1 MGGKQKMGNAC
12 RLFTSLKD
20 QRGVS
25 AIVIAIV
32 IVLLV
37 MLAALA
43 IDIGHLCVV
52 RNELHNG
59 ADAGAL
65 AGARFLYNEDGTLV
79 NVGANQIAYEA
90 GTANKSER
98 VAVEVN
104 WTAGNE
110 GDAQRGHWSFATR
123 TFTPNDST
131 APVDLWNV
139 STEELDLNPD
149 FINAVRV
156 VTRREATPAASFF
169 AGIFGRENFSLAA
182 EAIAYIGFAG
192 MLEPHKADQPV
203 AICAQSI
210 TINDEYTCNI
220 GRMLNSG
227 AVQATHNTAGWT
239 NFSQPCSTANAS
251 EMKQLVCS
259 DGNSESIKYGES
271 IGTTGGVQQVT
282 FDDLR
287 NCWING
293 ANDLNND
300 GFRETPIDTDGNG
313 IPDRRWTLTLPVI
326 DCPGNNVSNCSPLR
340 GIVTLHIIWMSEA
353 GTPEW
358 ENAPKKMEDWPRPSD
373 LSLPLSAL
381 VDYGYTLVPG
391 EYEAGTTVGQV
402 FESDGKVRW
411 ASFVRRFNLKNADDL
426 PAPFA
431 KKSIYFLPDC
441 TPHMPTGTTGGE
453 NFGILARIP
462 VLVK

>member
-1 MGGKQKMGNAC
+1 MRDNS
-12 RLFTSLKD
+12 RLLTSIKD

-37 MLAALA
+37 MFTALA
-43 IDIGHLCVV
+43 IDIGHLFVV
-52 RNELHNG
+52 RNELQNA

-79 NVGANQIAYEA
+79 NVGANQIAYDA
-90 GTANKSER
+90 ATANRSEG
-98 VAVEVN
+98 VAAEVN
-104 WTAGNE
+104 WPGGNG
-110 GDAQRGHWSFATR
+110 GDVQRGHWSFASR
-123 TFTPNDST
+123 TFTSNDST

-139 STEELDLNPD
+139 STDELDQNPD
-149 FINAVRV
+149 FINAIRV
-156 VTRREATPAASFF
+156 VTRREAIPAASFF
-169 AGIFGRENFSLAA
+169 AKIFGHESFSLAA

-192 MLEPHKADQPV
+192 MLEPHKADQPIG
-203 AICAQSI
+203 ICAQSI

-251 EMKQLVCS
+251 EMKQLVCT
-259 DGNSESIKYGES
+259 DGNSNSIKYGES

-282 FDDLR
+282 LDDLR
-287 NCWING
+287 DCWIGG

-300 GFRETPIDTDGNG
+300 GFREAPIDTDGDN
-313 IPDRRWTLTLPVI
+313 IPDQRWTLTLPVI

-340 GIVTLHIIWMSEA
+340 GIVTLQVIWVSEA

-358 ENAPKKMEDWPRPSD
+358 ENTPKKMEDWPRLSD
-373 LSLPLSAL
+373 LSLPLSDL
-381 VDYGYTLVPG
+381 VDHGYSLVAG

-426 PAPFA
+426 PAPYA